1 MIASM
6 MAAVL
11 TSPLPALE
19 EEFHSF
25 CVEAPPLVVQE
36 LVWGQTLSLVL

>member
-1 MIASM
+1 MQGKMPKMEMIALM

-25 CVEAPPLVVQE
+25 CGKAPPLVVKE
-36 LVWGQTLSLVL
+36 